1 LYSIHTPPAFR
12 RVAKKFFKTHPDLR
26 SRFKSIIELLRN
38 DPNHPSLK
46 LHPLSGK
53 YNGLHAINLTFKFRI
68 TLIIKFENK
77 SIILVDI
84 GGHDEVYR

>member
-1 LYSIHTPPAFR
+1 MPVDYGGQSAE
-12 RVAKKFFKTHPDLR
+12 
-26 SRFKSIIELLRN
+26 IIEINEIAAKHDLVVIEDAAQALG
-38 DPNHPSLK
+38 
-46 LHPLSGK
+46 GK